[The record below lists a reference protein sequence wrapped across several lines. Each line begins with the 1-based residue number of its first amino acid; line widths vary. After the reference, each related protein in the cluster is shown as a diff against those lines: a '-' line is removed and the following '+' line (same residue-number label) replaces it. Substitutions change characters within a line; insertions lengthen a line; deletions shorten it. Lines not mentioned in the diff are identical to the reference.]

1 MTDIAPL
8 TPDLSD
14 RVILVTGAG
23 RGIGAAVA
31 QALAAHKATVILL
44 GRRVH
49 DLEAIYDAIVAAG
62 HPMPAIAPVNLEAL
76 RWEEAQTLIDR
87 IGSEFGRLDGLL
99 HNAAY
104 LGGLTPLIHFPLE
117 EWYRTLQVNLNAP
130 FVLTQ
135 SCLPLLKASSDASI
149 LFTTDA
155 AGRKG
160 KAYFGAYGVSKFA
173 IQGLMETLAEETQT
187 NTSIRV
193 NCIDPGTVRTDLF
206 SRIYPGRGDELL
218 PSPQDLVWP
227 YLYLLGPEGRGLSGQ
242 TFKAQG
248 DGPWRHA

>member
-1 MTDIAPL
+1 MTDISPQL
-8 TPDLSD
+8 PDLSD

-49 DLEAIYDAIVAAG
+49 DLEAVYDAIVAAG
-62 HPMPAIAPVNLEAL
+62 HPTPAIAPVNLEAL

-87 IGSEFGRLDGLL
+87 IGGEFGRLDGLL
-99 HNAAY
+99 HNAAH

-117 EWYRTLQVNLNAP
+117 EWYRTLQVNLNAA
-130 FVLTQ
+130 FLLTQ

-149 LFTTDA
+149 LFTSDTV
-155 AGRKG
+155 GRKG

-173 IQGLMETLAEETQT
+173 IQGLMETLAEETQD
-187 NTSIRV
+187 NTPIRV
-193 NCIDPGTVRTDLF
+193 NCIDPGTVRTELF

-218 PSPQDLVWP
+218 PLPQDIVQA
-227 YLYLLGPEGRGLSGQ
+227 YLYLLGPQSRGVTGK
-242 TFKAQG
+242 TFQAQA
-248 DGPWRHA
+248 DGPWQQT

>member
-1 MTDIAPL
+1 MTDNTSPL
-8 TPDLSD
+8 PDLSD

-49 DLEAIYDAIVAAG
+49 DLEAVYDAIVAAG
-62 HPMPAIAPVNLEAL
+62 HPTPAIAPVNLEAL
-76 RWEEAQTLIDR
+76 RWEEVQTLIDR
-87 IGSEFGRLDGLL
+87 IGGEFGRLDGLL
-99 HNAAY
+99 HNAAH

-130 FVLTQ
+130 FLLTQ
-135 SCLPLLKASSDASI
+135 ACLPLLKAASDASL
-149 LFTTDA
+149 LFTTDVV
-155 AGRKG
+155 GRQG

-173 IQGLMETLAEETQT
+173 IQGLMEILAQETQD
-187 NTSIRV
+187 NTPIRV
-193 NCIDPGTVRTDLF
+193 NCIDPGTVRTALF

-218 PSPQDLVWP
+218 PAPQDIVRP

-242 TFKAQG
+242 TFEAQG
-248 DGPWRHA
+248 EGPWLQV